1 MVFQYPLPG
10 ERRTM
15 RRLLPN
21 ARSFLVRFGQT
32 SALLGAACLAMAAA
46 PAAMTGAEAAEAE
59 AEAEAATPAAPP
71 VHAVAQPPA
80 PRLRMVRFVKPVL
93 EYPINS
99 RFGLRRLAG
108 EARARRHAGV
118 DIAAPTGA
126 RVLASAEGVVTAAGR
141 NGGYGN
147 FVEILHPNGLRTFYA
162 HLSRIETRVGTEVFA
177 GQTVGR
183 VGSTG
188 YSTGPHLHF
197 EVRRD
202 GVPIDPLEF
211 IGREFAVEVE
221 DGRSQA

>member
-1 MVFQYPLPG
+1 
-10 ERRTM
+10 M
-15 RRLLPN
+15 RRLLPT
-21 ARSFLVRFGQT
+21 ARSFLARFGQT
-32 SALLGAACLAMAAA
+32 SALLGAACVAMAAA
-46 PAAMTGAEAAEAE
+46 PAAMTDAAAAEVDAEAAA
-59 AEAEAATPAAPP
+59 PAAPP
-71 VHAVAQPPA
+71 VRAVAQPPE
-80 PRLRMVRFVKPVL
+80 PRMRMVRFVKPVL

-108 EARARRHAGV
+108 EPRARQHAGV

-162 HLSRIETRVGTEVFA
+162 HMSRIETRVGTEVFA
-177 GQTVGR
+177 GQTIGR

-202 GVPIDPLEF
+202 GVQIDPQDF
-211 IGREFAVEVE
+211 IGREFAVEVA
-221 DGRSQA
+221 DDRNRA